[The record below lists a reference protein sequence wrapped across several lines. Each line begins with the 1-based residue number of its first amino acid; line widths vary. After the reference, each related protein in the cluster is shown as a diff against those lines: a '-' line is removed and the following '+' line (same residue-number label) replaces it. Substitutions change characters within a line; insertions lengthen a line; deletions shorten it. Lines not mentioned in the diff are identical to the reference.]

1 MSTRGPLSL
10 LMVASLVVVSGGVRA
25 QEAEAAPPTAP
36 AAEAEA
42 EAEQEAA
49 APEDGGEASPPTEAL
64 ADDESSSVDDSAND
78 EPKADAPSLD
88 GKADDN
94 TPITKPKPDGPGALE
109 ASVDF
114 TREPVDRLT
123 EHYLGST
130 SRPVRFDW
138 RDSWVTFGLT
148 GSELIERNNFGSFK
162 VGLLARRA
170 FLGFMLEG
178 VASYVYVVGTTS
190 SELLGL
196 TPYRQPSRPSRVEI
210 DINASYPLFE
220 GVVTPLFDFIPPSQM
235 VISATVGG
243 RYLFY
248 PEILIGERRWQ
259 SQSTWTNT
267 STWQDIAQ
275 SLGTAQM
282 LEADQTLLEENA
294 LGGMAVDPALVHTLA
309 GITLDAYY
317 QPGLFVGA
325 RALLNIP
332 ALQLVSGTQL
342 GFWWEVSL
350 RAGWAF

>member
-1 MSTRGPLSL
+1 M
-10 LMVASLVVVSGGVRA
+10 
-25 QEAEAAPPTAP
+25 
-36 AAEAEA
+36 
-42 EAEQEAA
+42 
-49 APEDGGEASPPTEAL
+49 
-64 ADDESSSVDDSAND
+64 
-78 EPKADAPSLD
+78 
-88 GKADDN
+88 
-94 TPITKPKPDGPGALE
+94 
-109 ASVDF
+109 DF

-170 FLGFMLEG
+170 FLGFMIEG
-178 VASYVYVVGTTS
+178 ALSYVYVIGTSS

-210 DINASYPLFE
+210 DVNASYPLFE
-220 GVVTPLFDFIPPSQM
+220 GVVTPLFDFIPPSEM
-235 VISATVGG
+235 VISATVAG

-259 SQSTWTNT
+259 STSTWTNT
-267 STWQDIAQ
+267 STWMDVAQ

-309 GITLDAYY
+309 GLTLDAYY
-317 QPGLFVGA
+317 QPGLFFGA
-325 RALLNIP
+325 RALVGIP

-342 GFWWEVSL
+342 GFWWEMTL